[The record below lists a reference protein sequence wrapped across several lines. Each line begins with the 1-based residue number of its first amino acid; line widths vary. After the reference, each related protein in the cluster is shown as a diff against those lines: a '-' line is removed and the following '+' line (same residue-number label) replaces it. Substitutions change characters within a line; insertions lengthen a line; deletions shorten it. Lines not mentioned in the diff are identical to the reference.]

1 MITATMKTF
10 TAYKFFYCTS
20 TGQPTTLF
28 VGDEQPLPVGEWL
41 EAKDM
46 WSFVNPKNG
55 RRYVPS
61 YSNPNRRTATGK
73 RKNRK
78 TGASVLIPQDEQV
91 RRHLLEHGFI
101 RKASAKKVTALAY
114 RPGFHA
120 CLLPYFPQG
129 GTKRKGSAYGNV
141 HEWNQVCWRI
151 EVQAD
156 RDWTDFA
163 RSQPKARTERG
174 KLKWRDADL
183 DFLPADGFYRYATN
197 PKLCPQDGEWIV
209 CHRIRIV
216 DPVPQDECD
225 AVLKAH
231 GLPAQE
237 WEQGRLELS
246 ALGLQFDG
254 E

>member
-1 MITATMKTF
+1 MSTATMKTF
-10 TAYKFFYCTS
+10 SAYKFFYMTS
-20 TGQPTTLF
+20 NGHPTTLF
-28 VGDEQPLPVGEWL
+28 IGDEKPLPVGEWL
-41 EAKDM
+41 EAKEA

-61 YSNPNRRTATGK
+61 YSNPNRTSVNGK
-73 RKNRK
+73 KKNRK
-78 TGASVLIPQDEQV
+78 TGASIPLPLDEKA
-91 RRHLLEHGFI
+91 RAFLLEGGFI
-101 RKASAKKVTALAY
+101 RKPDAKKVTALAY

-141 HEWNQVCWRI
+141 HEWNQVCWQI

-163 RSQPKARTERG
+163 RSQPKARTKRG
-174 KLKWRDADL
+174 KLKWRNADL
-183 DFLPADGFYRYATN
+183 DFLPADGFYRYVTN
-197 PKLCPQDGEWIV
+197 PKLCSEDGSWLI

-216 DPVPQDECD
+216 RPVPQDECD

-231 GLPAQE
+231 GLAPQE
-237 WEQGRLELS
+237 WEQGRLDLT
-246 ALGLQFDG
+246 AFGL
-254 E
+254 